1 MIDIAAHGAVGDGA
15 TDRTDAI
22 QAALGA
28 ATAGAR
34 AGRGGLRA
42 EKHVD
47 VAVAAD
53 GVRGAHGNGRIL
65 GHRPE

>member
-28 ATAGAR
+28 ATAGA
-34 AGRGGLRA
+34 
-42 EKHVD
+42 
-47 VAVAAD
+47 
-53 GVRGAHGNGRIL
+53 
-65 GHRPE
+65 